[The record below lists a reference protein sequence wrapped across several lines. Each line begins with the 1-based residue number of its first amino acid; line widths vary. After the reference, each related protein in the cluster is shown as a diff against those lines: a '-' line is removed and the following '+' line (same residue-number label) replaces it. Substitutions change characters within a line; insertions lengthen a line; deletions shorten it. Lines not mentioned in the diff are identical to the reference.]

1 MADDK
6 KQPIV
11 IKKIVKGGG
20 HHGGAWKVAYADFVT
35 AMMAFFL
42 LLWLLGIS
50 DETMRGGISE
60 MFRNPSPLIGPGGT
74 SISMIKLGGTKE
86 IPRGDGEK
94 IMKQAEI
101 EKKQD
106 VDSGESE
113 KKDEKVKIK
122 EIEVAK
128 EKVVLDLLMKKLKET
143 IEKSAMLKDF
153 QEQILLEVMPE
164 GLRIQI
170 IDKKNRPMFSSGS
183 EKLKPYTRVILH
195 ELAKNIAK
203 NVSNKLS
210 ITGHTD
216 KAVFGKGIIE
226 YETVDG
232 EVLRKQYSNW
242 ELSGDRANAARRELV
257 KGGLPIGQVGRV
269 VGLASTILFDK
280 KDAYSPANRR
290 ISIVVLNKATLESIA
305 KNEGKTIEITLDDI
319 KAKPAPKIKVTPWNQ
334 TPLIKLPLIR
344 TPETNEKPIVEPTE
358 KN

>member
-50 DETMRGGISE
+50 DEAMRGGISD
-60 MFRNPSPLIGPGGT
+60 MFRNPSPLIGPGGAST
-74 SISMIKLGGTKE
+74 SMIKLGGTKE
-86 IPRGDGEK
+86 IPHGEGEK

-101 EKKQD
+101 EQKED
-106 VDSGESE
+106 VISDDSEN
-113 KKDEKVKIK
+113 KDEDEKQK
-122 EIEVAK
+122 AK
-128 EKVVLDLLMKKLKET
+128 DKVVLDQLLIKLKET
-143 IEKSAMLKDF
+143 IEKSDMLKDF
-153 QEQILLEVMPE
+153 QDQLLLEVMPE

-170 IDKKNRPMFSSGS
+170 IDKEKRPMFSAGS

-195 ELAKNIAK
+195 EVAKTIAK
-203 NVSNKLS
+203 HATNKIS

-216 KAVFGKGIIE
+216 VSAFGKGIIE

-242 ELSGDRANAARRELV
+242 ELSGDRANAARRELI
-257 KGGLPIGQVGRV
+257 KGGMPAQQIGRV
-269 VGLASTILFDK
+269 VGLSSTVLFDK
-280 KDAYSPANRR
+280 KHPGSPVNRR
-290 ISIVVLNKATLESIA
+290 ISIIVMNKATVNSIA
-305 KNEGKTIEITLDDI
+305 ENEGSSITDK
-319 KAKPAPKIKVTPWNQ
+319 KAATAAH
-334 TPLIKLPLIR
+334 
-344 TPETNEKPIVEPTE
+344 
-358 KN
+358 

>member
-50 DETMRGGISE
+50 DEAMRGGISD
-60 MFRNPSPLIGPGGT
+60 MFRNPSPLIGPGGAST
-74 SISMIKLGGTKE
+74 SMIKLGGTKE
-86 IPRGDGEK
+86 IPHGEGEK
-94 IMKQAEI
+94 LMKQAELEKKEDVISDDSENKDEI
-101 EKKQD
+101 EKRI
-106 VDSGESE
+106 E
-113 KKDEKVKIK
+113 KERD
-122 EIEVAK
+122 
-128 EKVVLDLLMKKLKET
+128 KVVLDQLLIELKDT
-143 IEKSAMLKDF
+143 IEKSEMLQDFKD
-153 QEQILLEVMPE
+153 QMLLEVMPE

-195 ELAKNIAK
+195 EVAKTIAK
-203 NVSNKLS
+203 HADNKIS

-216 KAVFGKGIIE
+216 ESAFGKGIIE

-242 ELSGDRANAARRELV
+242 ELSGDRANAARRELI
-257 KGGLPIGQVGRV
+257 KGGMPKNQIGRV
-269 VGLASTILFDK
+269 VGLSSTVLFNK
-280 KDAYSPANRR
+280 ANPKSPVNRR
-290 ISIVVLNKATLESIA
+290 ISIIVMNKSTVESIA
-305 KNEGKTIEITLDDI
+305 ENEGKFEPEKAMTKTPVAEPI
-319 KAKPAPKIKVTPWNQ
+319 KH
-334 TPLIKLPLIR
+334 
-344 TPETNEKPIVEPTE
+344 
-358 KN
+358 